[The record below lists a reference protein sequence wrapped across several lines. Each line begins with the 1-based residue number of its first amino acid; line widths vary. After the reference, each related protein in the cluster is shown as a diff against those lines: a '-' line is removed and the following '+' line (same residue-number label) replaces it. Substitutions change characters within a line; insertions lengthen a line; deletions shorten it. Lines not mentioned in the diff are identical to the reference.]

1 MNQITPYYLV
11 RAMASISLV
20 AIALQYWPMQL
31 LGLAIIL
38 MPYLIVIL
46 LANKEAYSS
55 PLRVHCRF
63 LSGVGISI
71 ISTVLL
77 FGIESDAQASI
88 GVLFA
93 VAIQFGII
101 FISEAIIG
109 LFTYQESKP

>member
-20 AIALQYWPMQL
+20 AIALQYWTMQL

-38 MPYLIVIL
+38 MPYFIVLL
-46 LANKEAYSS
+46 LANKDAYSS
-55 PLRVHCRF
+55 PSRVYSRF
-63 LSGVGISI
+63 FSGVGVSI
-71 ISTVLL
+71 ISIALL
-77 FGIESDAQASI
+77 FGIESDAQAGI
-88 GVLFA
+88 AVLFA

-101 FISEAIIG
+101 FVSEAIIG

>member
-20 AIALQYWPMQL
+20 AIALQYWTMQL

-38 MPYLIVIL
+38 MPYLTVIL

-55 PLRVHCRF
+55 PLRVYCRF
-63 LSGVGISI
+63 FSGVGVSI
-71 ISTVLL
+71 ISIGLL
-77 FGIESDAQASI
+77 FGIENDAQAGI

-93 VAIQFGII
+93 VALQFGII
-101 FISEAIIG
+101 FVSEAIIG